1 MKFKVVSK
9 FVDFLGNDILI
20 IGQIIEPN
28 SEGIYEISYGEGI
41 SKNYLNLSLEEVKNA
56 KQNNVFIFEEIEESE
71 VNMIIEELPDD
82 DDILIRNWRIQLDVK
97 TTKKKLKEFEKIF
110 RESIENIL

>member
-9 FVDFLGNDILI
+9 FVDFLGNDILR

-41 SKNYLNLSLEEVKNA
+41 SKNYLNLSLEEVKSV

-71 VNMIIEELPDD
+71 VNIIIEELPDD
-82 DDILIRNWRIQLDVK
+82 DDILIRNWRIQFDVK

>member
-9 FVDFLGNDILI
+9 FVDFLGNDILR

-28 SEGIYEISYGEGI
+28 NEGIYEISYGEGI
-41 SKNYLNLSLEEVKNA
+41 SKNYLNLSLEEVKSV
-56 KQNNVFIFEEIEESE
+56 KQNNVFIFEEIEE
-71 VNMIIEELPDD
+71 VDIIIEELPDD
-82 DDILIRNWRIQLDVK
+82 DDILVRNWRIQLDVK

-110 RESIENIL
+110 RESIESLK